1 MNRESWCIGRAF
13 TSHSNFFI
21 TGRYYAGYIKR
32 ILNSNPTTDPLL
44 FHIIILRNKM
54 RIIFFILTRFIFFLT
69 TICSLNSIFMSQLSC
84 LHCSGLSTDNCIKY
98 YICFVFLKTISA
110 STFIKS
116 LEDHG
121 PCLGIKNFLFF
132 LSSDTLGD

>member
-1 MNRESWCIGRAF
+1 MNRESWCLRRAF
-13 TSHSNFFI
+13 TSHSNFFV

-32 ILNSNPTTDPLL
+32 TLNSNPIINPLL

-54 RIIFFILTRFIFFLT
+54 RIIFFILTRLIFFST
-69 TICSLNSIFMSQLSC
+69 TICSPSSVFMSQLSC
-84 LHCSGLSTDNCIKY
+84 LHCSGCSDNCIKY
-98 YICFVFLKTISA
+98 YIWFVFFLKAIPA

-116 LEDHG
+116 LENLG